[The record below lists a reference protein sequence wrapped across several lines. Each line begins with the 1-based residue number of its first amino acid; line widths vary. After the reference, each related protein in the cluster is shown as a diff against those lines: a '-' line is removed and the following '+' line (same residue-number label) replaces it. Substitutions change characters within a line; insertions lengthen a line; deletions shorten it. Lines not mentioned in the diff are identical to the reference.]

1 MKESKCCGAEMLVET
16 DRREGTS
23 YHVCRS
29 CSNPCDA
36 DYFEPLRH
44 GNERCEVCAGQHEE
58 GAYCQSCALA
68 AEIARSDA
76 ANPRAPLR
84 ELMAT
89 KYNLTLTEWELAE
102 IVRVVAEMGL
112 KPRLARSPNEKGQR

>member
-44 GNERCEVCAGQHEE
+44 GNERCEVCAGQHED
-58 GAYCQSCALA
+58 GTYCGTCALH
-68 AEIARSDA
+68 AEIARFSTELS
-76 ANPRAPLR
+76 PPL
-84 ELMAT
+84 
-89 KYNLTLTEWELAE
+89 KPKPGNLTLTEWELAE